1 MSARP
6 QRQTKPTQKLI
17 EAQEAV
23 KPPAQ
28 KKPRKAKAPVQ
39 EAPPASPAPVVGNG
53 EPMDAIIYHD
63 MSDFRGL
70 NLDLSTVPK
79 SKDPKFN
86 PSFNSYENPFWEKFY
101 TPTDNITKRYMKATD
116 QLITIL
122 PATFMLV
129 EDAPESFGVA
139 NLELKR
145 EYIKPIVN
153 IPSFS
158 KLKNKEYETPDSKS
172 DYNIER
178 SIKFFTNQFPSFQ
191 KYKNIDDISWVVK
204 EHRLLV
210 VEILEYYANIA
221 RIAELDKEN
230 LDIPDDKK
238 TEKPKVSTI
247 KSRFNAITRIFRISY
262 KTKNYELYDKYSGL
276 VIFLGTHFEI
286 DEFKQELS
294 ETELKKF
301 VSFDKIFAIQR
312 KLQIQFEG
320 MEKKNTV
327 KAYDLNQELLLVSL
341 YSLIPPLRNEVKT
354 LKFNTSA
361 QQEGDWIVLKPDGK
375 VLMDLNEEKKRHE
388 SILFVLSDES
398 PELARILKQ
407 SYDLYPRTAVF
418 TQLKKYPDVSKQA
431 SVSSLDD
438 RLIKAFVSTG
448 KKVSVNSLRSSYAS
462 YLNSEAIK
470 NGRQLTTAQKD
481 KLAHRMRTSRK
492 YLDEAYIKLFKIE
505 QSQQDQQPPA
515 EVQVEPVDE
524 ATPYQKQLTRNQTY
538 YQENKD
544 KVLQKQKAYK
554 DSKSPF
560 EKSRAKQL
568 YYLNSDAEYYKKMKP
583 ATQEKY
589 NFKKENGRWV

>member
-28 KKPRKAKAPVQ
+28 KKPRKAKAPVP
-39 EAPPASPAPVVGNG
+39 EAPPAPVVSNDK
-53 EPMDAIIYHD
+53 PIVLTANDPDLSA
-63 MSDFRGL
+63 FRGL

-86 PSFNSYENPFWEKFY
+86 PSFNSYENPFWEKFI
-101 TPTDNITKRYMKATD
+101 TPQDDITKRYMKATD

-158 KLKNKEYETPDSKS
+158 KLKNKEYETQQTKS
-172 DYNIER
+172 DANIAA
-178 SIKFFTNQFPSFQ
+178 SIKFFTNQLPSFQ
-191 KYKNIDDISWVVK
+191 HYQNDDNISWVVEK
-204 EHRLLV
+204 HRLLV
-210 VEILEYYANIA
+210 VEILEYYANLA
-221 RIAELDKEN
+221 NRAEYEKEN

-238 TEKPKVSTI
+238 TKTPSVATI
-247 KSRFNAITRIFRISY
+247 KSRFNAITRIFRIAY
-262 KTKNYELYDKYSGL
+262 QTKNYELYDKYSGL
-276 VIFLGTHFEI
+276 VIFLGAHFEI

-294 ETELKKF
+294 ELETKKF
-301 VSFDKIFAIQR
+301 VSFDII
-312 KLQIQFEG
+312 LQIQQILQQQFDG
-320 MEKKNTV
+320 MQKKDTV
-327 KAYDLNQELLLVSL
+327 QAYDLNQELLLVSL

-361 QQEGDWIVLKPDGK
+361 QQQGDWIVLKPDGK

-438 RLIKAFVSTG
+438 RLVKAFASTE
-448 KKVSVNSLRSSYAS
+448 KKVSVNSLRSSYVS

-470 NGRQLTTAQKD
+470 NGRQLSTAQKD
-481 KLAHRMRTSRK
+481 KIAHRMRTSRK
-492 YLDEAYIKLFKIE
+492 YLDEAYIKLFDIE
-505 QSQQDQQPPA
+505 YPKRKKDQQPPV
-515 EVQVEPVDE
+515 EIKVEPVDE
-524 ATPYQKQLTRNQTY
+524 TTPYQKQLTRNQKY

-544 KVLQKQKAYK
+544 KVLEKQKAYK

-589 NFKKENGRWV
+589 NFKKENGRWI